1 MIDGNENGRPLHRTT
16 GGFGQN
22 VRAGAAR
29 HQHAEACQ
37 RAAEG
42 KGDPG
47 EQRQEQR
54 QNCAFDHIDAI
65 RDADAEQF
73 PERNAGQRQNRGE
86 EKQSPVGDV
95 ERRGRGDGERSEEHT
110 SELQSLMRISYAVFC
125 LKKKNTYKKNTWTQQ
140 NIKKIQKYSTT
151 TQT

>member
-1 MIDGNENGRPLHRTT
+1 MRISDWSSDVCSSDL
-16 GGFGQN
+16 
-22 VRAGAAR
+22 
-29 HQHAEACQ
+29 HQHAEAGQ

-73 PERNAGQRQNRGE
+73 PERNEGQRQNRGE

-95 ERRGRGDGERSEEHT
+95 ERRGSSEERRVGKEGVSKCH
-110 SELQSLMRISYAVFC
+110 SRWSPYHI
-125 LKKKNTYKKNTWTQQ
+125 KKNINNERHMKTKRN
-140 NIKKIQKYSTT
+140 
-151 TQT
+151 